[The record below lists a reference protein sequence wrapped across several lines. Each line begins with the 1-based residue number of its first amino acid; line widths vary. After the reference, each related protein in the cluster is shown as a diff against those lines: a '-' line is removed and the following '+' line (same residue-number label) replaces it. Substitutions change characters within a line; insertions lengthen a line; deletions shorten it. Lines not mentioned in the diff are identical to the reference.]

1 MCLTGLILSAGVTPA
16 MGKDDGLLIS
26 PDRLRYP
33 PLHFS
38 PPKPQRVILSNGMVL
53 YILEDHELP
62 ILYVTAVVK
71 TGHMYDPAGL
81 EGLAELTGELMRT
94 GGTKNLT
101 ADAVNEALDFMAAT
115 VEVSTGL
122 ESTSVD
128 LSVFT
133 KDREKGIDIF
143 AQIMKE
149 PAFSQ
154 DRIDIAKGLEVEAL
168 KRLRDDYTQLAF
180 REFGK
185 CFYRGD
191 PRGRTASVSSFGR
204 IGREDLLR
212 FHRRYFQPANIMLA
226 ITGDISTAEALS
238 LIGRHFDSWT
248 GAGKQPE
255 SLPIP
260 KGQPGG
266 IHYLFKQ
273 VPQSVI
279 IVGYPAP
286 GRGDDDYYPFTVADF
301 IIGSGGFRSLITQK
315 IRSDQGLAY
324 SAGSFYRSRSGHG
337 VFAAYAITKSSTT
350 TLVLSLIRDIIGTG
364 PLKADDEERLSWAK
378 RSLDNSFIFSFQSA
392 RQIAV
397 QALMAEFEGL
407 PGDYLARYRE
417 RIEQVQ
423 SGDLRRVARKYLSG
437 EAMTLILG
445 DQNAFDQ
452 PLDLFGPVNRLPEET
467 DR

>member
-1 MCLTGLILSAGVTPA
+1 
-16 MGKDDGLLIS
+16 
-26 PDRLRYP
+26 
-33 PLHFS
+33 
-38 PPKPQRVILSNGMVL
+38 
-53 YILEDHELP
+53 
-62 ILYVTAVVK
+62 
-71 TGHMYDPAGL
+71 DPAGL
-81 EGLAELTGELMRT
+81 EGLAKLTGELMRT
-94 GGTKNLT
+94 GGTRNIT
-101 ADAVNEALDFMAAT
+101 ADTVNETLDFMAAS
-115 VEVSTGL
+115 VEVSTGM

-133 KDREKGIDIF
+133 QDREKGIDIF
-143 AQIMKE
+143 AQILKE

-154 DRIDIAKGLEVEAL
+154 DRIDIAKGLEVETL
-168 KRLRDDYTQLAF
+168 KRIRDDYTQLAF
-180 REFGK
+180 REFSK

-191 PRGRTASVSSFGR
+191 PRGRTASVSSIR
-204 IGREDLLR
+204 QIGREDLLG
-212 FHRRYFQPANIMLA
+212 FHRRYFQPANIMMA
-226 ITGDISTAEALS
+226 VTGDISTAEALS

-248 GAGKQPE
+248 GAGKQSE

-260 KGQPGG
+260 KGRPGG

-279 IVGYPAP
+279 IVGYLAP
-286 GRGDDDYYPFTVADF
+286 GRGDSDYYPFAVLDF
-301 IIGSGGFRSLITQK
+301 IIGSGGFRSLLTQK

-324 SAGSFYRSRSGHG
+324 RVGSYYRNRSGHG
-337 VFAAYAITKSSTT
+337 VFAAYAMTKSSTT
-350 TLVLSLIRDIIGTG
+350 TRVLSLIQDIIGTG
-364 PLKADDEERLSWAK
+364 PLQAEDEERLSWAK

-407 PGDYLARYRE
+407 PGDYLTRYRE

-423 SGDLRRVARKYLSG
+423 GGDLKRVARKYLSG
-437 EAMTLILG
+437 EAVTLILG

-452 PLDLFGPVNRLPEET
+452 PLERFGPVNTLPEDT